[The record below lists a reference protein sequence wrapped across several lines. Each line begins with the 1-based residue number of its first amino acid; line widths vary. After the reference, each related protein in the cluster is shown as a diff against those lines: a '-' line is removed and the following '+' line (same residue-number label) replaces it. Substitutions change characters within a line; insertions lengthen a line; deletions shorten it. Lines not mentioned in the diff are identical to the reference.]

1 MKIRVSDPLALLPY
15 QTGVL
20 RPPLEK
26 KAAEGN
32 AASALDT
39 NQRAIE
45 LGEPVPIVF
54 GKYVDVPGTADDYG
68 GVFISPG
75 ATKARYE
82 DGFSIDGT
90 SYPTGLK
97 VTMNFVLSQG
107 ELGQIRVEDVY
118 QRACKKGT
126 AVVYYSANAGALY
139 APGNYIDY
147 TNIWTCPNYCGTND
161 GTYEDMTTL
170 WYQNTYFEG
179 DDTWNRQVHVFIR
192 NGIKVPRLI
201 EGTTDSSNNMV
212 DLALYLIRETSRV
225 PELLIDTTAMLL
237 AANFTATNGFSW
249 DGVIKESAN
258 LEDWMQQMASYFLL
272 RVSDNNGKKG
282 FRPRLPINGNFTIN
296 TGTISWVFG
305 FTEEH
310 ILPDGFQIEYIPL
323 SERKPICAQMIWR
336 QQPPNDIGFIRTT
349 EVRIDGEAV
358 DGPYEQ
364 FDMSQ
369 FCTRENHAVKVGAYE
384 VARRKY
390 VTHSLR
396 IRVKPD
402 SYNTTLT
409 LGDIV
414 RVQLRRENDPGVV
427 SFHDYLYEVEK
438 INKTQTGVVELDLI
452 HFPIDAL
459 GRSILALY
467 VAGAVGTG
475 YTYSIG
481 RNDYSCNDPG
491 NAGDDTPLPDDVG
504 ENNPDEPDTDVD
516 LPQPGSDVTNPPA
529 DAPVFPPG
537 TIGTT
542 NYPPSGN
549 PTSPNPN
556 DPFDTENPG
565 NLAISDTSGPDRG
578 VLPGDTLSTG
588 TACAGQY
595 NEWWLC
601 PADFPLDVQ
610 NIELGGVEQQC
621 ELVSEGVAAEY
632 IVGNEASGKRVFVRG
647 RCPDPG
653 SPGGYGTPTISPG
666 LDLTQMPTVSCPS
679 AAVPGVSGNFTASQ
693 NFLTEMNAGRYW
705 KYYIWGNVPT
715 LPNDINYTRYTN
727 EIPWGIN
734 RVSIFYVNNGT
745 GGALTGDASRFPST
759 GGSWPGDA
767 PSDCTTTTATWDPY
781 PGAVAYRLV
790 YTPGFGTI
798 LGNFN
803 GIPTVFGIIG
813 GENCGGLQEKAA
825 YTNPDN
831 GLTSTAGNL
840 VCWAIGTAYTAFILY
855 AIDSNGNLTQLT
867 RRVV

>member
-15 QTGVL
+15 QTGIL

-26 KAAEGN
+26 KKAEGN

-39 NQRAIE
+39 NQRALE

-54 GKYVDVPGTADDYG
+54 GKYTVVVIDGLQEQWG

-75 ATKARYE
+75 ATKARYQ
-82 DGFSIDGT
+82 DVVNTDVN
-90 SYPTGLK
+90 PTGTANVLQ
-97 VTMNFVLSQG
+97 VDMCFVLSQG
-107 ELGQIRVEDVY
+107 ELGQVYGQDVY
-118 QRACKKGT
+118 QRACRKGT
-126 AVVYYSANAGALY
+126 AWIFYNALAGPY
-139 APGNYIDY
+139 IAPGNDIDY
-147 TNIWTCPNYCGTND
+147 TDLWVCPNYCGTDD

-170 WYQNTYFEG
+170 RYQNFYAPG
-179 DDTWNRQVHVFIR
+179 DDTWNRQVHIFIR

-212 DLALYLIRETSRV
+212 DLALYLIRKTSRV
-225 PELLIDTTAMLL
+225 PELLIDTAAMLL
-237 AANFTATNGFSW
+237 AANFTATNGFTW

-402 SYNTTLT
+402 AYNTTLT

-438 INKTQTGVVELDLI
+438 INKTQSGVVELDLM

-467 VAGAVGTG
+467 VTGAEGTG
-475 YTYSIG
+475 HVYDIG
-481 RNDYSCNDPG
+481 RNDYSCDDPD

-504 ENNPDEPDTDVD
+504 ENNPDTPDTDVD
-516 LPQPGSDVTNPPA
+516 LPQPGTDVNNPPD
-529 DAPVFPPG
+529 DAPVFTPG
-537 TIGTT
+537 SEIGGGPGGTT
-542 NYPPSGN
+542 GVAPSGSPTGNN
-549 PTSPNPN
+549 PA
-556 DPFDTENPG
+556 DLFDTENPG
-565 NLAISDTSGPDRG
+565 GGIGISGLPTGRPL
-578 VLPGDTLSTG
+578 LPGEEITITPPCCPSTTYMWAVDPDTGEKLTSSPIAVG
-588 TACAGQY
+588 TAIVGDCETRFELF
-595 NEWWLC
+595 NEYLFDYGRAFYFETRC
-601 PADFPLDVQ
+601 EDEGSPDG
-610 NIELGGVEQQC
+610 LGPVIGP
-621 ELVSEGVAAEY
+621 SET
-632 IVGNEASGKRVFVRG
+632 ISVGNEPGTAAGTYLSDTQNYRIVRPSTMAG
-647 RCPDPG
+647 P
-653 SPGGYGTPTISPG
+653 
-666 LDLTQMPTVSCPS
+666 LNLTSES
-679 AAVPGVSGNFTASQ
+679 AVTLYFRTDECTPGVLANWRVRWEFP
-693 NFLTEMNAGRYW
+693 AGTFNDEELYG
-705 KYYIWGNVPT
+705 YT
-715 LPNDINYTRYTN
+715 LCT
-727 EIPWGIN
+727 GFG
-734 RVSIFYVNNGT
+734 VSMPEVYQVNNDGS
-745 GGALTGDASRFPST
+745 LTPL
-759 GGSWPGDA
+759 
-767 PSDCTTTTATWDPY
+767 TA
-781 PGAVAYRLV
+781 A
-790 YTPGFGTI
+790 
-798 LGNFN
+798 
-803 GIPTVFGIIG
+803 
-813 GENCGGLQEKAA
+813 
-825 YTNPDN
+825 
-831 GLTSTAGNL
+831 
-840 VCWAIGTAYTAFILY
+840 
-855 AIDSNGNLTQLT
+855 
-867 RRVV
+867 

>member
-1 MKIRVSDPLALLPY
+1 MKIRVSDPLAVLPY
-15 QTGVL
+15 QTGML
-20 RPPLEK
+20 PPPVEK
-26 KAAEGN
+26 KKAEGN
-32 AASALDT
+32 AGSALDT

-45 LGEPVPIVF
+45 LGEPVPVVF
-54 GKYVDVPGTADDYG
+54 GKYVDVPGTVNDHG

-82 DGFSIDGT
+82 DGFGGD
-90 SYPTGLK
+90 PEVLV

-107 ELGQIRVEDVY
+107 QLGQIRVEDVY

-126 AVVYYSANAGALY
+126 AVVYYGANAGALY

-147 TNIWTCPNYCGTND
+147 SNLWTCPNYCGTND

-170 WYQNTYFEG
+170 WYKNEYQPG
-179 DDTWNRQVHVFIR
+179 DDTWNRQVHVFVR

-212 DLALYLIRETSRV
+212 DLALYLIRQTSRV

-272 RVSDNNGKKG
+272 RVSDKNGKKG
-282 FRPRLPINGNFTIN
+282 FRSRLPLNANYTIN

-369 FCTRENHAVKVGAYE
+369 FCTREDHAVKVGAYE

-402 SYNTTLT
+402 SFGTTLT

-414 RVQLRRENDPGVV
+414 RVQLRRENDAGVV

-438 INKTQTGVVELDLI
+438 INKTQSGVVELDLM

-467 VAGAVGTG
+467 VVGAVGTG

-481 RNDYSCNDPG
+481 RNDYSCDDPG

-504 ENNPDEPDTDVD
+504 DNNPDEPDTDVD
-516 LPQPGSDVTNPPA
+516 LPQPGNDVANPPA

-537 TIGTT
+537 TTGTT
-542 NYPPSGN
+542 NYPPSGS

-556 DPFDTENPG
+556 DPFDDPAPVPT
-565 NLAISDTSGPDRG
+565 ISGPSGAGG
-578 VLPGDTLSTG
+578 VPLPGDELAASEV
-588 TACAGQY
+588 CPGQY
-595 NEWWLC
+595 NTWYLV
-601 PADFPLDVQ
+601 DVATGEET
-610 NIELGGVEQQC
+610 I
-621 ELVSEGVAAEY
+621 VSEGVAAEY
-632 IVGNEASGKRVFVRG
+632 IIADPDLTGKTVYVVGC
-647 RCPDPG
+647 CPDPG
-653 SPGGYGTPTISPG
+653 SPSGYGNCHTSAQTEPIGEPPVPPIYCPG
-666 LDLTQMPTVSCPS
+666 GSDSGGQGTFTRLVNVGEGLGSFAFSWTAYGIPDRFI
-679 AAVPGVSGNFTASQ
+679 VSGAASYD
-693 NFLTEMNAGRYW
+693 TG
-705 KYYIWGNVPT
+705 V
-715 LPNDINYTRYTN
+715 
-727 EIPWGIN
+727 
-734 RVSIFYVNNGT
+734 VSGS
-745 GGALTGDASRFPST
+745 GSASITKTS
-759 GGSWPGDA
+759 
-767 PSDCTTTTATWDPY
+767 
-781 PGAVAYRLV
+781 
-790 YTPGFGTI
+790 
-798 LGNFN
+798 
-803 GIPTVFGIIG
+803 
-813 GENCGGLQEKAA
+813 
-825 YTNPDN
+825 TNPWITVTVIAP
-831 GLTSTAGNL
+831 LS
-840 VCWAIGTAYTAFILY
+840 GTAWVYSVGCA
-855 AIDSNGNLTQLT
+855 S
-867 RRVV
+867 

>member
-39 NQRAIE
+39 NQTAIQ

-54 GKYVDVPGTADDYG
+54 GKYVDVPGTSNDYG

-82 DGFSIDGT
+82 DIVYAPISASDT
-90 SYPTGLK
+90 TLS
-97 VTMNFVLSQG
+97 VRMCFVLSQG
-107 ELGQIRVEDVY
+107 ELGTIQVQDVY
-118 QRACKKGT
+118 QRACRKGIA
-126 AVVYYSANAGALY
+126 AVFYNKLAGTYFSA
-139 APGNYIDY
+139 GNYIDY
-147 TNIWTCPNYCGTND
+147 GDLWTCPNYCGTDD
-161 GTYEDMTTL
+161 GTYADTTTL
-170 WYQNTYFEG
+170 YYRNYYASG
-179 DDTWNRQVHVFIR
+179 DDTWTRQVHVFIR

-249 DGVIKESAN
+249 DGVIKESSN

-272 RVSDNNGKKG
+272 RVSDKNGKKG
-282 FRPRLPINGNFTIN
+282 FRSRLPLNGNYTIN

-349 EVRIDGEAV
+349 EVRIDGEA
-358 DGPYEQ
+358 DEGPYEQ

-396 IRVKPD
+396 IRIKPD
-402 SYNTTLT
+402 AYNTTLT

-438 INKTQTGVVELDLI
+438 INKTETGVVELDLI

-475 YTYSIG
+475 YSYDIG
-481 RNDYSCNDPG
+481 RNDYSCDDPD
-491 NAGDDTPLPDDVG
+491 NVGDTDPVPTDTG
-504 ENNPDEPDTDVD
+504 ENNPDEPNTDVD
-516 LPQPGSDVTNPPA
+516 LPQPGSDVANPPA

-537 TIGTT
+537 TTGTT
-542 NYPPSGN
+542 NYPPSGS

-556 DPFDTENPG
+556 DPFDTNTPG
-565 NLAISDTSGPDRG
+565 GGATITDGSGTTWPSNRQ
-578 VLPGDTLSTG
+578 VFPGDTIKITPPCTGADIGVYVYNKITG
-588 TACAGQY
+588 TKYYLLEGSVVYDPTINVEATVRISKALGIDVY
-595 NEWWLC
+595 S
-601 PADFPLDVQ
+601 PAVH
-610 NIELGGVEQQC
+610 EL
-621 ELVSEGVAAEY
+621 
-632 IVGNEASGKRVFVRG
+632 RVDYC
-647 RCPDPG
+647 CPDPG
-653 SPGGYGTPTISPG
+653 ATSGFAECQQQTIGSMGPFEWNTSSGEFYIFGGFGFGDTVYFTTLGALAGWSVYWTPG
-666 LDLTQMPTVSCPS
+666 
-679 AAVPGVSGNFTASQ
+679 
-693 NFLTEMNAGRYW
+693 
-705 KYYIWGNVPT
+705 
-715 LPNDINYTRYTN
+715 
-727 EIPWGIN
+727 
-734 RVSIFYVNNGT
+734 YVNG
-745 GGALTGDASRFPST
+745 ST
-759 GGSWPGDA
+759 CSP
-767 PSDCTTTTATWDPY
+767 P
-781 PGAVAYRLV
+781 
-790 YTPGFGTI
+790 
-798 LGNFN
+798 
-803 GIPTVFGIIG
+803 
-813 GENCGGLQEKAA
+813 CGGVRSLS
-825 YTNPDN
+825 YFN
-831 GLTSTAGNL
+831 TAGDFIYINNMFNDGC
-840 VCWAIGTAYTAFILY
+840 VSSTWSFIGKLYKRINGVWVFQQDLY
-855 AIDSNGNLTQLT
+855 ADPLC
-867 RRVV
+867 

>member
-15 QTGVL
+15 QTGIL

-26 KAAEGN
+26 KKAEGN

-39 NQRAIE
+39 SQRAIE
-45 LGEPVPIVF
+45 LGEPVPIIF
-54 GKYVDVPGTADDYG
+54 GKYVDVPGTTYDYG

-82 DGFSIDGT
+82 DGFSIDGVP
-90 SYPTGLK
+90 YPTGLQ

-107 ELGQIRVEDVY
+107 QLGQIFVYDVY
-118 QRACKKGT
+118 QRACKKGI
-126 AVVYYSANAGALY
+126 AVTFYGANAGPLY
-139 APGNYIDY
+139 GPGNYIDY

-170 WYQNTYFEG
+170 WYRNTYFEG
-179 DDTWNRQVHVFIR
+179 DDTWDRQVHVFIR
-192 NGIKVPRLI
+192 NGIRVPRLI

-225 PELLIDTTAMLL
+225 PELLIDTAAMLL

-249 DGVIKESAN
+249 DGVIKESSN

-282 FRPRLPINGNFTIN
+282 FRSRLPLNANYTIN
-296 TGTISWVFG
+296 TDTISWVFG

-336 QQPPNDIGFIRTT
+336 QQPPYDIGFIRTT
-349 EVRIDGEAV
+349 EVRIDGEAA

-369 FCTRENHAVKVGAYE
+369 FCTREDHAVKVGAYE

-402 SYNTTLT
+402 SFNTTLT

-427 SFHDYLYEVEK
+427 TFHDYLYEVEK
-438 INKTQTGVVELDLI
+438 INKATSGVIELDLV

-475 YTYSIG
+475 YAYAIG
-481 RNDYSCNDPG
+481 RNSYSCDDPG

-516 LPQPGSDVTNPPA
+516 LPQPGDDMTNPPT

-537 TIGTT
+537 TPGTPGNPATPGAPGTPGTPGTPPGLTGTT
-542 NYPPSGN
+542 NYPPSGSPTGNN
-549 PTSPNPN
+549 PA
-556 DPFDTENPG
+556 DPIANGATPVITDDRQASTDPLFPSNQLT
-565 NLAISDTSGPDRG
+565 ASTTCSGGITDWSK
-578 VLPGDTLSTG
+578 VDQSTG
-588 TACAGQY
+588 VAT
-595 NEWWLC
+595 L
-601 PADFPLDVQ
+601 
-610 NIELGGVEQQC
+610 
-621 ELVSEGVAAEY
+621 AAENQASY
-632 IVGNEASGKRVFVRG
+632 ILQGSDVGYRLYAET

-653 SPGGYGTPTISPG
+653 APSGYGEGTKSDETSVVG
-666 LDLTQMPTVSCPS
+666 
-679 AAVPGVSGNFTASQ
+679 AGGAYVPGAATWRIRRFTSPVNEA
-693 NFLTEMNAGRYW
+693 T
-705 KYYIWGNVPT
+705 
-715 LPNDINYTRYTN
+715 YTFTTN
-727 EIPWGIN
+727 
-734 RVSIFYVNNGT
+734 
-745 GGALTGDASRFPST
+745 ST
-759 GGSWPGDA
+759 GFSVWMREWDQ
-767 PSDCTTTTATWDPY
+767 CTPVEGIVY
-781 PGAVAYRLV
+781 GAVALSYFDATPDFQFFPV
-790 YTPGFGTI
+790 VPGFGECAEI
-798 LGNFN
+798 YSGQFIVSVDKRINN
-803 GIPTVFGIIG
+803 EWVF
-813 GENCGGLQEKAA
+813 QF
-825 YTNPDN
+825 
-831 GLTSTAGNL
+831 ST
-840 VCWAIGTAYTAFILY
+840 Y
-855 AIDSNGNLTQLT
+855 S
-867 RRVV
+867 

>member
-39 NQRAIE
+39 NQTAIQ

-54 GKYVDVPGTADDYG
+54 GKYVDVPGTTNDYG

-82 DGFSIDGT
+82 DIVYAPISASDT
-90 SYPTGLK
+90 TLS
-97 VTMNFVLSQG
+97 VRMCFVLSQG
-107 ELGQIRVEDVY
+107 ELGTIQVQDVY
-118 QRACKKGT
+118 QRACRKGIA
-126 AVVYYSANAGALY
+126 AVFYNKLAGTYFSA
-139 APGNYIDY
+139 GNYIDY
-147 TNIWTCPNYCGTND
+147 GDLWTCPNYCGTDD
-161 GTYEDMTTL
+161 GTYADTTTL
-170 WYQNTYFEG
+170 YYRNYYASG
-179 DDTWNRQVHVFIR
+179 DDTWTRQVHVFIR

-249 DGVIKESAN
+249 DGVIKESSN

-272 RVSDNNGKKG
+272 RVSDKNGKKG
-282 FRPRLPINGNFTIN
+282 FRSRLPLNGNYTIN

-349 EVRIDGEAV
+349 EVRIDGEA
-358 DGPYEQ
+358 DEGPYEQ

-396 IRVKPD
+396 IRIKPD
-402 SYNTTLT
+402 AYNTTLT

-438 INKTQTGVVELDLI
+438 INKTETGVVELDLI

-475 YTYSIG
+475 YSYDIG
-481 RNDYSCNDPG
+481 RNDYSCDDPD
-491 NAGDDTPLPDDVG
+491 NVGDTDPVPTDTG

-537 TIGTT
+537 TTGTT
-542 NYPPSGN
+542 NYPPSGS

-556 DPFDTENPG
+556 DPFDTN
-565 NLAISDTSGPDRG
+565 T
-578 VLPGDTLSTG
+578 
-588 TACAGQY
+588 
-595 NEWWLC
+595 
-601 PADFPLDVQ
+601 
-610 NIELGGVEQQC
+610 
-621 ELVSEGVAAEY
+621 
-632 IVGNEASGKRVFVRG
+632 
-647 RCPDPG
+647 
-653 SPGGYGTPTISPG
+653 PGGPPTISYPTPAGPG
-666 LDLTQMPTVSCPS
+666 DEITVLPPCCPARAYLYALDCDTGERLSEEPIAVGTSIEGDCYIRFEIFNEEMFDNAGNCTEVAFQCVDPSNPDGWGPIIPSDEVIPPFYLPPINCPGAQSSGGQGTFTQIVDVGEGLGTFS
-679 AAVPGVSGNFTASQ
+679 FTATSYSIPDR
-693 NFLTEMNAGRYW
+693 FVIGGAASLDTGSFSGTR
-705 KYYIWGNVPT
+705 
-715 LPNDINYTRYTN
+715 NYTVTKTD
-727 EIPWGIN
+727 P
-734 RVSIFYVNNGT
+734 
-745 GGALTGDASRFPST
+745 SRFVT
-759 GGSWPGDA
+759 VTVYA
-767 PSDCTTTTATWDPY
+767 PLS
-781 PGAVAYRLV
+781 
-790 YTPGFGTI
+790 
-798 LGNFN
+798 
-803 GIPTVFGIIG
+803 
-813 GENCGGLQEKAA
+813 
-825 YTNPDN
+825 
-831 GLTSTAGNL
+831 
-840 VCWAIGTAYTAFILY
+840 GTAWVYNVGCV
-855 AIDSNGNLTQLT
+855 S
-867 RRVV
+867 

>member
-15 QTGVL
+15 QTGIL

-26 KAAEGN
+26 KKAEGN

-45 LGEPVPIVF
+45 LGEPVPVVF
-54 GKYVDVPGTADDYG
+54 GKYVDVPGTVNDHG

-82 DGFSIDGT
+82 DGFGGD
-90 SYPTGLK
+90 PEVLV

-107 ELGQIRVEDVY
+107 QLGQIRVEDVY

-126 AVVYYSANAGALY
+126 AVVYYGANAGALY

-147 TNIWTCPNYCGTND
+147 SNLWTCPNYCGTND

-170 WYQNTYFEG
+170 WYKNEYQPG
-179 DDTWNRQVHVFIR
+179 DDTWNRQVHVFVR

-212 DLALYLIRETSRV
+212 DLALYLIRQTSRV
-225 PELLIDTTAMLL
+225 PELLIDTPAMLL

-282 FRPRLPINGNFTIN
+282 FRSRLPLNGDYTIN

-402 SYNTTLT
+402 SFGTTLT

-414 RVQLRRENDPGVV
+414 RVQLRRENDAGVV

-438 INKTQTGVVELDLI
+438 INKTQSGVVELDLM

-467 VAGAVGTG
+467 VVGAVGTG
-475 YTYSIG
+475 YLYDVG
-481 RNDYSCNDPG
+481 RNEYTCDDPD
-491 NAGDDTPLPDDVG
+491 NVGDDTPLPDDVG
-504 ENNPDEPDTDVD
+504 DNNPDEPDTDVD
-516 LPQPGSDVTNPPA
+516 LPQPGNDVANPPA

-537 TIGTT
+537 TTGTT
-542 NYPPSGN
+542 NYPPSGS

-556 DPFDTENPG
+556 DPLDTDTPG
-565 NLAISDTSGPDRG
+565 NVTITGIPDDR
-578 VLPGDTLSTG
+578 PIEDGDTLIIAPPCCPSRVTWYNFDCDTG
-588 TACAGQY
+588 EIINVAFVETTTPEDNCESRY
-595 NEWWLC
+595 EITN
-601 PADFPLDVQ
+601 DVINQ
-610 NIELGGVEQQC
+610 SLNGGIKFCIQGAFEC
-621 ELVSEGVAAEY
+621 L
-632 IVGNEASGKRVFVRG
+632 
-647 RCPDPG
+647 DPG
-653 SPGGYGTPTISPG
+653 SPTGYGDPIFTPVAEITPYLPPIQCPG
-666 LDLTQMPTVSCPS
+666 GNNSGGQGTFTQVIDVGEGLGSF
-679 AAVPGVSGNFTASQ
+679 NFT
-693 NFLTEMNAGRYW
+693 
-705 KYYIWGNVPT
+705 
-715 LPNDINYTRYTN
+715 
-727 EIPWGIN
+727 
-734 RVSIFYVNNGT
+734 
-745 GGALTGDASRFPST
+745 
-759 GGSWPGDA
+759 
-767 PSDCTTTTATWDPY
+767 
-781 PGAVAYRLV
+781 
-790 YTPGFGTI
+790 
-798 LGNFN
+798 
-803 GIPTVFGIIG
+803 
-813 GENCGGLQEKAA
+813 
-825 YTNPDN
+825 
-831 GLTSTAGNL
+831 
-840 VCWAIGTAYTAFILY
+840 YTAFNIPDRFVISGAASFDSGIVSGSYTVSVAKTSNDRYILDTLY
-855 AIDSNGNLTQLT
+855 APIGGTAWVYSVGCAS
-867 RRVV
+867 